1 MQPHPG
7 RAKEAARI
15 AVAGMLIVAVQMTL
29 RYELLY
35 PAMTTLLVVNE
46 IRGYSTLTRFIIN
59 FIAVTVSCGA
69 AVALMALFMQQP
81 MFLLPIMAGYITV
94 VMYFMGASRYRSA
107 MFNLGYPFVVV
118 VYMSFFDKAH
128 AEHIA
133 IIVYKSVITGLA
145 CGTLVLM
152 LLWPESASV
161 ALREQLAHG
170 LKGSAGVLRRLAAAA
185 RGESAFEPATFVPDR
200 YRAKTPKLMLL
211 ADQVQVD
218 CGLGERGRHEL
229 FTLVSLN
236 ARTAACVG
244 VVVEQMAVGRTVG
257 PEEAE
262 AIEGLAEAI
271 DRVVERLEA
280 VGGEEDR
287 GEVRSPDRV
296 VETSRDAERPGASA
310 AARPG
315 MDGILEL
322 VQGVGEDARRA
333 LPAIEVFERARQ
345 LPDILTLTLRNL
357 RDMADRVVLQPI
369 RQPNPAMV
377 KHAFKC
383 SITIMICALFCI
395 AINWTMGIGCVET
408 VMLVV
413 QGTFG
418 GTLLIGGL
426 RMAGVVLG
434 YAIAI
439 MLIIFLIPTVTTLP
453 GFWMVFG
460 GTLFL
465 TSWGV
470 AGPPRVGVPCLQ
482 AMIVT
487 DFALLQTTRPDISLL
502 PAMNFA
508 LAVAMGVLVTV
519 AVYWLLWPVKAGKV
533 VRPTLAFMLQ
543 RVSAALHRAAHGA
556 LSGQAANVMQAT
568 IEEELAKCVAAHTN
582 AQFERHESTQRHELE
597 LRAVMVV
604 EHACHRVLMDLAA
617 EAGKDPPQPEEA
629 ASLEAAAARFARAA
643 ARVEGVAWDGEPSP
657 MGASGRFAGVTRA
670 AGSLDRLRGIL
681 AELEGHPEGE
691 PIRLGVG

>member
-1 MQPHPG
+1 
-7 RAKEAARI
+7 
-15 AVAGMLIVAVQMTL
+15 
-29 RYELLY
+29 
-35 PAMTTLLVVNE
+35 
-46 IRGYSTLTRFIIN
+46 
-59 FIAVTVSCGA
+59 
-69 AVALMALFMQQP
+69 
-81 MFLLPIMAGYITV
+81 
-94 VMYFMGASRYRSA
+94 
-107 MFNLGYPFVVV
+107 
-118 VYMSFFDKAH
+118 
-128 AEHIA
+128 
-133 IIVYKSVITGLA
+133 
-145 CGTLVLM
+145 
-152 LLWPESASV
+152 
-161 ALREQLAHG
+161 
-170 LKGSAGVLRRLAAAA
+170 
-185 RGESAFEPATFVPDR
+185 
-200 YRAKTPKLMLL
+200 MLL

-236 ARTAACVG
+236 ARAAACVG
-244 VVVEQMAVGRTVG
+244 VVVEQMAVGRTIG
-257 PEEAE
+257 PEEAQ

-271 DRVVERLEA
+271 ERVVEALETAGKAGTRGSVAPTPAPVADDA
-280 VGGEEDR
+280 VGREIGDI
-287 GEVRSPDRV
+287 
-296 VETSRDAERPGASA
+296 RDLLKNAC
-310 AARPG
+310 
-315 MDGILEL
+315 
-322 VQGVGEDARRA
+322 EDARRA

-383 SITIMICALFCI
+383 SITIMICAVFCI

-543 RVSAALHRAAHGA
+543 RVGAALHRAAHGA

-604 EHACHRVLMDLAA
+604 EQACHRVLTDLAA
-617 EAGKDPPQPEEA
+617 EAGKNPPQPEEA

-643 ARVEGVAWDGEPSP
+643 AVVEGLAWQGEISP
-657 MGASGRFAGVTRA
+657 RAAGGRFAGVMRA

-681 AELEGHPEGE
+681 AELDGHAEGE
-691 PIRLGVG
+691 PIRFGVG